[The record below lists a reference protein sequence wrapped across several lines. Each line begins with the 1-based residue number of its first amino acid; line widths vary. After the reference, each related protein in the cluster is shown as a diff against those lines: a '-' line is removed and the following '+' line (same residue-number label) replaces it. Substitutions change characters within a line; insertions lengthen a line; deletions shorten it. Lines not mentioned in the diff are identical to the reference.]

1 MKQIT
6 QHYRTGK
13 LTLKDLPA
21 PALRSGG
28 VIVATRASLVSAGT
42 EKLMTDLAKASLA
55 GKAMARPD
63 LVRQV
68 VDKAKR
74 EGIVSTIETVRS
86 KLDNPVSLGY
96 SCAGTVTEIG
106 AHVEG
111 LKAGDRVACAGAGYA
126 SHAEYNYIPKN
137 LCVPVPEGVD
147 DESAAFVTVGAIALQ
162 GVRQAEPTLGER
174 VVVMG
179 LGLLGQIT
187 VQLLK
192 ANGCRV
198 LGFDPI
204 ASKCDLARTL
214 GADAACSSGLIE
226 AAEAFTEGRGA
237 DAVIV
242 TASTKSDEPVN
253 TAASIARVKGRV
265 VLVGM
270 VGMNLQRDQYY
281 RKELDLRLSMSYGPG
296 RYDPNYE
303 EGGHDY
309 PFAYVRWTE
318 RRNMQAFLELI
329 QAGRVTPSA
338 LVTHRY
344 DIADAEQA
352 YRLMS
357 GDDPYLG
364 IVITYPAKADEPP
377 VRRVANAT
385 VSTDARPAGS
395 GVGFIGAGNFAKAVL
410 LPELKKTG
418 GVRLTGVATATGLSG
433 MHAAEKFG
441 FGYATTEYR
450 DLLDDPET
458 ATVFI
463 ATRHDMHAPLVCE
476 ALRAGKNVFVEKPL
490 AIDRQ
495 QLADVMA
502 AAEESPGLLTVGFNR
517 RFAPL
522 IRQAGEHLAGRS
534 APLIMIYRISA
545 GPVPADNWLQG
556 EEGGGRIIGEVCHF
570 VDTLQFLAG
579 AVPVGVHAVNA
590 REHPDAL
597 SIQISFEDGSVGTIV
612 YTSLGDRAF
621 PKEYIEVFGAGRVI
635 TIEDFRAATFVSDGH
650 RKRRRAMTQD
660 KGFCA
665 ELRCF
670 MDAISGGGDAPIGLS
685 SLAATTETTFAICES
700 IREKSMVPLG
710 SGR

>member
-13 LTLKDLPA
+13 LALKDLPA
-21 PALRSGG
+21 PAPRSGG

-42 EKLMTDLAKASLA
+42 EKLLMDLAKASLA

-68 VDKAKR
+68 LDKAKR
-74 EGIVSTIETVRS
+74 EGIASTIEAVRT
-86 KLDNPVSLGY
+86 KLDNPVALGY
-96 SCAGTVTEIG
+96 SCAGTITELG
-106 AHVEG
+106 QNVEG
-111 LKAGDRVACAGAGYA
+111 FKVGDRVACAGAGYA

-137 LCVPVPEGVD
+137 LCVPVPDGVD
-147 DESAAFVTVGAIALQ
+147 DESASFVTVGAIALQ

-174 VVVMG
+174 IVVMG
-179 LGLLGQIT
+179 LGLLGQLT

-204 ASKCDLARTL
+204 ASKCDLARSL
-214 GADAACSSGLIE
+214 GADGACGSGLVE
-226 AAEAFTEGRGA
+226 AADAFTEGRGA

-253 TAASIARVKGRV
+253 VAATIARMKGRV

-296 RYDPNYE
+296 RYDPSYE

-309 PFAYVRWTE
+309 PFPYVRWTE
-318 RRNMQAFLELI
+318 RRNMQAFLELVRE
-329 QAGRVTPSA
+329 GRVTPSA
-338 LVTHRY
+338 LVTHRF
-344 DIADAEQA
+344 DIGDAERA
-352 YRLMS
+352 YSLMS
-357 GDDPYLG
+357 GDEPYLG
-364 IVITYPAKADEPP
+364 IVITYPGKPDAQP
-377 VRRVANAT
+377 VRRVAN
-385 VSTDARPAGS
+385 PAISAQAHPGGN
-395 GVGFIGAGNFAKAVL
+395 GVGFIGAGNFAKSVL
-410 LPELKKTG
+410 LPELKKIS
-418 GVRLTGVATATGLSG
+418 GVHLTGVATATGLSG
-433 MHAAEKFG
+433 THVAEKFG

-450 DLLDDPET
+450 ELLEDPQT

-495 QLADVMA
+495 QLDAVMS

-522 IRQAGEHLAGRS
+522 IREARESLAGRS
-534 APLIMIYRISA
+534 APLMMIYRVNA
-545 GPVPADNWLQG
+545 GSVPADSWVHG
-556 EEGGGRIIGEVCHF
+556 EEGGGRVIGEVCHF

-579 AVPVGVHAVNA
+579 ARPVGVQALQA
-590 REHPDAL
+590 KGHPDAL
-597 SIQISFEDGSVGTIV
+597 SIQIAFEDGSVGAIV
-612 YTSLGDRAF
+612 YTSLGDRSF

-635 TIEDFRAATFVSDGH
+635 AIDDFRTATFVSDGN
-650 RKRRRAMTQD
+650 RKRRRTMKQD
-660 KGFCA
+660 KGFHE

-670 MDAISGGGDAPIGLS
+670 LDAISGAGDPPIGLS
-685 SLAATTETTFAICES
+685 SLAATTETTFAICDS
-700 IREKSMVPLG
+700 IGNDPLPEKP
-710 SGR
+710 R

>member
-13 LTLKDLPA
+13 LALKDLPA
-21 PALRSGG
+21 PAPRSGG

-74 EGIVSTIETVRS
+74 EGIVNTIETVRS

-96 SCAGTVTEIG
+96 SCSGTITEVG
-106 AHVEG
+106 AQVQD
-111 LKAGDRVACAGAGYA
+111 LKVGDRVACAGAGYA

-137 LCVPVPEGVD
+137 LCVPVPERVD

-179 LGLLGQIT
+179 LGLLGQLT

-204 ASKCDLARTL
+204 ESKCELARAL
-214 GADAACSSGLIE
+214 GADAACSSGLLE
-226 AAEAFTEGRGA
+226 AAEAFAEGRGA

-253 TAASIARVKGRV
+253 MAASIARMKGRV

-296 RYDPNYE
+296 RYDPTYE

-329 QAGRVTPSA
+329 QEGRVTPSA
-338 LVTHRY
+338 LVSHRY
-344 DIADAEQA
+344 DIAEAEKA
-352 YRLMS
+352 YGLMS
-357 GDDPYLG
+357 GEEPYLG
-364 IVITYPAKADEPP
+364 IVITYPTKSDDRP
-377 VRRVANAT
+377 VRRVANPA
-385 VSTDARPAGS
+385 VPAQARSAGS
-395 GVGFIGAGNFAKAVL
+395 GVGFVGAGNFAKSVL
-410 LPELKKTG
+410 LPELQKTG
-418 GVRLTGVATATGLSG
+418 GVHLTGVATATGLSG
-433 MHAAEKFG
+433 THVAEKFG

-450 DLLDDPET
+450 ELLEDPET

-463 ATRHDMHAPLVCE
+463 ATRHDMHAPLACE

-495 QLADVMA
+495 QLNEVMA
-502 AAEESPGLLTVGFNR
+502 AAEETAGLLTVGFNR
-517 RFAPL
+517 RFSPL
-522 IRQAGEHLAGRS
+522 VREAADHLAGRS
-534 APLIMIYRISA
+534 APLMMIYRVNA
-545 GPVPADNWLQG
+545 GSVPADSWLQG

-579 AVPVGVHAVNA
+579 TDPVGVQAVNA
-590 REHPDAL
+590 KGHTDAL
-597 SIQISFEDGSVGTIV
+597 SVQISFEDGSVGTIV

-635 TIEDFRAATFVSDGH
+635 TIDDFRAATFVSDGR
-650 RKRRRAMTQD
+650 RKRRRAMNQD
-660 KGFCA
+660 KGFSE
-665 ELRCF
+665 ELRVF
-670 MDAISGGGDAPIGLS
+670 LNAVSAGGEPPIGLP
-685 SLAATTETTFAICES
+685 SLAATTETTFAILDS
-700 IREKSMVPLG
+700 LG
-710 SGR
+710 DDPSTKKLK

>member
-13 LTLKDLPA
+13 LALKDLPA
-21 PALRSGG
+21 PAPRSGG

-42 EKLMTDLAKASLA
+42 EKMLTDLAKASLA

-74 EGIVSTIETVRS
+74 EGIVSTIEAVRT
-86 KLDNPVSLGY
+86 KLDNPVALGY
-96 SCAGTVTEIG
+96 SCAGTIVELG
-106 AHVEG
+106 DRVEG
-111 LKAGDRVACAGAGYA
+111 LKVGDRVACAGAGYA
-126 SHAEYNYIPKN
+126 SHAEYNYVPKN

-147 DESAAFVTVGAIALQ
+147 DESASFVTVGAIALQ

-179 LGLLGQIT
+179 LGLLGQLT

-192 ANGCRV
+192 ANGCKV

-204 ASKCDLARTL
+204 PSKCDLARTL
-214 GADAACSSGLIE
+214 GANAACHSGLVE

-253 TAASIARVKGRV
+253 SAAVIARPKGRV

-296 RYDPNYE
+296 RYDPDYE

-309 PFAYVRWTE
+309 PFPYVRWTE

-329 QAGRVTPSA
+329 QEGRVTPGA
-338 LVTHRY
+338 LVTHRF
-344 DIADAEQA
+344 DIKDAEQA
-352 YRLMS
+352 YSLMS
-357 GDDPYLG
+357 GDEPYLG
-364 IVITYPAKADEPP
+364 IVITYPGETAAKPA
-377 VRRVANAT
+377 RRVVNSN
-385 VSTDARPAGS
+385 VSALGRAG
-395 GVGFIGAGNFAKAVL
+395 GGGIGFIGAGNFAKSVL
-410 LPELKKTG
+410 LPGLKKIG
-418 GVRLTGVATATGLSG
+418 GVQLTGVATATGLSG
-433 MHAAEKFG
+433 THVAEKFD
-441 FGYATTEYR
+441 FAYATTQYQ
-450 DLLDDPET
+450 DILADPDT

-490 AIDRQ
+490 AIDRG
-495 QLADVMA
+495 QLDEVIST
-502 AAEESPGLLTVGFNR
+502 AEASPGLLTVGFNR

-522 IRQAGEHLAGRS
+522 IREAKESLAGRS
-534 APLIMIYRISA
+534 APLMMIYRVNA
-545 GPVPADNWLQG
+545 GSVPGDSWLHG
-556 EEGGGRIIGEVCHF
+556 HEGGGRIVGEVCHF

-579 AVPVGVHAVNA
+579 ARPVGVQALQA
-590 REHPDAL
+590 RGHPDAL
-597 SIQISFEDGSVGTIV
+597 SAQISFEDGSVGTIV
-612 YTSLGDRAF
+612 YTSLGDRSF
-621 PKEYIEVFGAGRVI
+621 PKEYIEVFGGGRVI
-635 TIEDFRAATFVSDGH
+635 AIDDFRAATFVSDGH
-650 RKRRRAMTQD
+650 RKRRRTMKQD
-660 KGFCA
+660 KGFGE

-670 MDAISGGGDAPIGLS
+670 LDAISGNGDAPIRLP
-685 SLAATTETTFAICES
+685 SLVATTETTFAIRDS
-700 IREKSMVPLG
+700 IGNGPVSKEPCS
-710 SGR
+710 